1 MEIAEIAESEAKGIA
16 NLAIG
21 FAELRH
27 HALAH
32 FYVGL
37 VLDGTNPEAKQ
48 IRAPLFANFDGVERV
63 AEGLGHWA
71 ALFVERPAVGDHATI
86 RRSVA
91 HARGNQQRT
100 VEPAAILIRAFEI
113 NVRGP
118 LGALQHG

>member
-1 MEIAEIAESEAKGIA
+1 MVVRKRVARGIEIAEVAEGETKSVA

-37 VLDGTNPEAKQ
+37 VFDGTNPEAKQ

-63 AEGLGHWA
+63 AEGLGHRA
-71 ALFVERPAVGDHATI
+71 ALFVERPTVSDDTAI
-86 RRSVA
+86 R
-91 HARGNQQRT
+91 
-100 VEPAAILIRAFEI
+100 
-113 NVRGP
+113 
-118 LGALQHG
+118 